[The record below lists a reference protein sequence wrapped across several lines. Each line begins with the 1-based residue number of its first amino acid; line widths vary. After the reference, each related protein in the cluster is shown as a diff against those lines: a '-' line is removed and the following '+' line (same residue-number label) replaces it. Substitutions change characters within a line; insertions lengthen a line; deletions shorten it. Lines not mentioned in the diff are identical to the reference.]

1 MEQSERICANC
12 NLFCVFT
19 GEDYIQAISVGSSES
34 AETSISIEAGER
46 NCSAG
51 NTAWADS
58 PCTTGE
64 FVPRE
69 TAKPTV

>member
-1 MEQSERICANC
+1 MSLPPEWICENC

-34 AETSISIEAGER
+34 VETISIEAGER
-46 NCSAG
+46 SCSAK
-51 NTAWADS
+51 NTAWADA

-69 TAKPTV
+69 TAKPIL

>member
-1 MEQSERICANC
+1 MEQSGERICRNC
-12 NLFCVFT
+12 NLFCAFK
-19 GEDYIQAISVGSSES
+19 GSDFIEAIDVET
-34 AETSISIEAGER
+34 AELIEAGER
-46 NCSAG
+46 SCSAK
-51 NTAWADS
+51 NTAWADA